1 MINIEI
7 DGLHGDGARSIRLSG
22 NAERLFI
29 QFFGPED
36 INDTKSTLFNLMHGI
51 AETSVAFNKLALKDE
66 PDAYISTNI
75 NTGLYL
81 IARFYELLD
90 AFDDTENCG
99 ID

>member
-1 MINIEI
+1 MIKIEI
-7 DGLHGDGARSIRLSG
+7 DGLYGDDARCYNLSG
-22 NAERLFI
+22 NTEKLFK

-36 INDTKSTLFNLMHGI
+36 INDTKTTLFNLMHGI

-66 PDAYISTNI
+66 PDSNAFVSCNI

-90 AFDDTENCG
+90 G
-99 ID
+99 IELE